1 MAAALS
7 GMMQIVNVMQLVK
20 ESFKEMNITSG
31 AEFKEAASGAEGLE
45 KQIGAIAG
53 ATAAVASGFVALF
66 STMKAAT
73 EQRIKGV
80 DREIA
85 AEKARDGQSEQSQAR
100 IKALED
106 KKEKLKKKAFE
117 QDKKAKMA
125 QVVMATSLAIMQ
137 AVALLGPFGLPVAA
151 MFAAMGAAQLA
162 MISGM
167 QYEGG
172 GKGTAATPTSDVSV
186 GQRSNTVDLAR
197 GNNQA
202 GEISYMRGEQG
213 VGGATN
219 FRPAFMGYKNRA
231 AGGYIVG
238 EQGPELFMPEVP
250 GEIIPSG
257 QGMGQNV
264 TANFNIQALDAA
276 GVEEILLQQQNHIIG
291 MIRSAANDH
300 GEFFLESVDTGV
312 SY

>member
-1 MAAALS
+1 MTFLY
-7 GMMQIVNVMQLVK
+7 V
-20 ESFKEMNITSG
+20 
-31 AEFKEAASGAEGLE
+31 GL
-45 KQIGAIAG
+45 G
-53 ATAAVASGFVALF
+53 
-66 STMKAAT
+66 
-73 EQRIKGV
+73 
-80 DREIA
+80 
-85 AEKARDGQSEQSQAR
+85 
-100 IKALED
+100 
-106 KKEKLKKKAFE
+106 
-117 QDKKAKMA
+117 
-125 QVVMATSLAIMQ
+125 
-137 AVALLGPFGLPVAA
+137 
-151 MFAAMGAAQLA
+151 LA